1 MKTYLSAKN
10 TILLLEDDSLLS
22 EILEDF
28 LLSRGFDVE
37 CVDNAEDALQKAI
50 TQNYDLFIFDVKVP
64 LGDGFSLLQEIRKHK
79 IQTPAI
85 FTTSLNLLSDL
96 QKGYESGC
104 DDYLKKPFELG
115 ELDLRIQKL
124 LKSKKVIE
132 FDQGIYF
139 DCEQKL
145 LYQADTLLPLTNK
158 ENELL
163 SILIENRG
171 KYLTLEDISYRL
183 WGYEE
188 PSFASLRVYIKNLRI
203 YLGRERIKTKR
214 GLGYCYE

>member
-1 MKTYLSAKN
+1 MKTHLSTKN
-10 TILLLEDDSLLS
+10 TILLLEDDALLS
-22 EILEDF
+22 ELLEEF
-28 LLSRGFDVE
+28 LISRGFEVE

-50 TQNYDLFIFDVKVP
+50 TQSYDLFIFDVKVP
-64 LGDGFSLLQEIRKHK
+64 LGDGFSLLKEIRDHK

-85 FTTSLNLLSDL
+85 FTTSLNLLTDL

-115 ELDLRIQKL
+115 ELYLRIQKL

-132 FDQGIYF
+132 FDNGIYF
-139 DCEQKL
+139 DCDQKL
-145 LYQADTLLPLTNK
+145 LYQGSVLLPLTNK
-158 ENELL
+158 ENDLL

>member
-1 MKTYLSAKN
+1 MKTYSSAKN
-10 TILLLEDDSLLS
+10 VILLLEDDSLLS
-22 EILEDF
+22 ELMEEF
-28 LLSRGFDVE
+28 LLSKGFEVE

-50 TQNYDLFIFDVKVP
+50 TQRYDLFIFDVKVP
-64 LGDGFSLLQEIRKHK
+64 LGDGFSLLQEIRNHK

-85 FTTSLNLLSDL
+85 YTTSLNLLTDL

-132 FDQGIYF
+132 FENGIYF
-139 DCEQKL
+139 DCNQKL
-145 LYQADTLLPLTNK
+145 LYQRDTLLPLTNK
-158 ENELL
+158 ENDLL
-163 SILIENRG
+163 SILIENKG
-171 KYLTLEDISYRL
+171 KYMTLEDVSYRL